1 MKAKETYLSR
11 DFRETAAQR
20 FPARA
25 KELNV
30 SGSWKTIVPMTA
42 DVTGSTEARI
52 EARLDGMPIAGWII
66 SVIAMKFYPLTGKKM
81 IEIEDQIAKLQLK
94 QTKE

>member
-1 MKAKETYLSR
+1 MT
-11 DFRETAAQR
+11 
-20 FPARA
+20 P
-25 KELNV
+25 ELFF
-30 SGSWKTIVPMTA
+30 
-42 DVTGSTEARI
+42 VTMI
-52 EARLDGMPIAGWII
+52 LYNGMPIAGWII

>member
-1 MKAKETYLSR
+1 MLFFYPCQSEIFYVSVSMGLTDSL
-11 DFRETAAQR
+11 T
-20 FPARA
+20 P
-25 KELNV
+25 ELFF
-30 SGSWKTIVPMTA
+30 
-42 DVTGSTEARI
+42 VTMILYNS
-52 EARLDGMPIAGWII
+52 MPIAGWII

>member
-1 MKAKETYLSR
+1 MT
-11 DFRETAAQR
+11 
-20 FPARA
+20 P
-25 KELNV
+25 ELFFVIMILHN
-30 SGSWKTIVPMTA
+30 
-42 DVTGSTEARI
+42 
-52 EARLDGMPIAGWII
+52 GMPIAGWII

>member
-1 MKAKETYLSR
+1 MLFFYPWQSEIFYVSVGMGLTDSL
-11 DFRETAAQR
+11 T
-20 FPARA
+20 P
-25 KELNV
+25 ELFF
-30 SGSWKTIVPMTA
+30 
-42 DVTGSTEARI
+42 VTMI
-52 EARLDGMPIAGWII
+52 LYNGMPIAGWII

>member
-1 MKAKETYLSR
+1 MYLGNRIDKLISSFGTTIIGLFVALIGFTHAMPQVT
-11 DFRETAAQR
+11 DSLT
-20 FPARA
+20 P
-25 KELNV
+25 ELFF
-30 SGSWKTIVPMTA
+30 
-42 DVTGSTEARI
+42 VTKI
-52 EARLDGMPIAGWII
+52 LYNGMPIAGWII

>member
-1 MKAKETYLSR
+1 MLFFYPCQSEIFYVSVSMGLADSLT
-11 DFRETAAQR
+11 
-20 FPARA
+20 P
-25 KELNV
+25 ELFFVILILYN
-30 SGSWKTIVPMTA
+30 
-42 DVTGSTEARI
+42 
-52 EARLDGMPIAGWII
+52 GMPIAGWII

>member
-1 MKAKETYLSR
+1 MT
-11 DFRETAAQR
+11 Q
-20 FPARA
+20 
-25 KELNV
+25 ELFFVIMILYN
-30 SGSWKTIVPMTA
+30 GMT
-42 DVTGSTEARI
+42 
-52 EARLDGMPIAGWII
+52 IAGWII